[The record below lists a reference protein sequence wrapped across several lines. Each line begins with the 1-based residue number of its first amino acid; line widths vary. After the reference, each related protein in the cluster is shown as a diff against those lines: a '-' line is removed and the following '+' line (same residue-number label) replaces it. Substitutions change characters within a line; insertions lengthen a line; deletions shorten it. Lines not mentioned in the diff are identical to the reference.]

1 MQDRSQPD
9 RAFRRAPSDLPSIS
23 RCNLV
28 LGSIAVGEHR
38 AAVPHPEIAMNQPLP
53 PADADNAQRLTI
65 LQVIQSVA
73 WAFFGVQ
80 SHRNRVRDFT
90 VGQPLQFVIV
100 GVLLTG
106 VVVALFVAAAQLA
119 LHVLQA

>member
-1 MQDRSQPD
+1 
-9 RAFRRAPSDLPSIS
+9 
-23 RCNLV
+23 
-28 LGSIAVGEHR
+28 
-38 AAVPHPEIAMNQPLP
+38 MNQPLP
-53 PADADNAQRLTI
+53 PADADTTQRLSI

-90 VGQPLQFVIV
+90 VGQPLQFVVV
-100 GVLLTG
+100 GVLLTA
-106 VVVALFVAAAQLA
+106 VVVALFVSAAQLA

>member
-1 MQDRSQPD
+1 
-9 RAFRRAPSDLPSIS
+9 
-23 RCNLV
+23 
-28 LGSIAVGEHR
+28 
-38 AAVPHPEIAMNQPLP
+38 MNQPLP

-100 GVLLTG
+100 GVLLTA